1 MRKSDVGGGTRMAAA
16 QDAASKFVSSLP
28 KGSRVGLVSYGDK
41 TLEEA
46 PRSAGCGDVSLK
58 VPVGSDIGAVT
69 RQVKTLRP
77 VGWTPIGKALQTAA
91 AQAKG
96 QPLNVVL
103 ITDGEDSCAPP
114 DPCQTA
120 ATLAADNAGL
130 SISAIGLNASSD
142 QLSCIASKGKGYFVT
157 ASNSAQLAR
166 RLEALGDPD
175 AASRTLSPSG
185 VQSIR
190 PGQLVDEIRKSH
202 PGFPKVD
209 SGAQVRVV
217 WMNCTWT
224 FSAKGVLTSIALE
237 GSGSASTIDGLRVGD
252 AAAALNVL
260 GAPVS
265 TSTNGGVE
273 TRLYPADVRLG
284 LGWKVQIKDGRII
297 TIVLCTCLTGSCPPS
312 VDQIRKIQDDPTMN
326 PTKISCIDDGNWVV
340 VESNFQGDHTA
351 GWLLLQRTGGGWTK
365 VKRVTHG
372 GDCYELPEDAPY
384 GGLEKPLG
392 GFCNFRASAVG
403 AKTAPITMDGAGPI
417 VLGMT
422 RETLEGPSVNLSME
436 DECQAQ
442 DSPDTFNGSVSG
454 LDGYHLR
461 FMDGKL
467 TAMMVNAPGART
479 SSGARLGMS
488 VKDLLSLYQGTLTV
502 DKEHGSYSYTAGGRT
517 LEFSSLGDSDMET
530 DTVQTILVHYSNSPW
545 AFC

>member
-1 MRKSDVGGGTRMAAA
+1 MARRWLVLPLAAALMVAGCSVPGLSSSAHSSTGSGASAAAQPASATVGPTGSSAASSERRPANYLLIVDASGSMLKSDVGGGTRMAAA

-175 AASRTLSPSG
+175 AASRTFPPLESSRSG
-185 VQSIR
+185 
-190 PGQLVDEIRKSH
+190 P
-202 PGFPKVD
+202 D
-209 SGAQVRVV
+209 SWSTRSARATRDSRRWTPVRRCE
-217 WMNCTWT
+217 W
-224 FSAKGVLTSIALE
+224 
-237 GSGSASTIDGLRVGD
+237 SG
-252 AAAALNVL
+252 
-260 GAPVS
+260 
-265 TSTNGGVE
+265 
-273 TRLYPADVRLG
+273 
-284 LGWKVQIKDGRII
+284 
-297 TIVLCTCLTGSCPPS
+297 
-312 VDQIRKIQDDPTMN
+312 
-326 PTKISCIDDGNWVV
+326 
-340 VESNFQGDHTA
+340 
-351 GWLLLQRTGGGWTK
+351 
-365 VKRVTHG
+365 
-372 GDCYELPEDAPY
+372 
-384 GGLEKPLG
+384 
-392 GFCNFRASAVG
+392 
-403 AKTAPITMDGAGPI
+403 
-417 VLGMT
+417 
-422 RETLEGPSVNLSME
+422 
-436 DECQAQ
+436 
-442 DSPDTFNGSVSG
+442 
-454 LDGYHLR
+454 
-461 FMDGKL
+461 
-467 TAMMVNAPGART
+467 
-479 SSGARLGMS
+479 
-488 VKDLLSLYQGTLTV
+488 
-502 DKEHGSYSYTAGGRT
+502 
-517 LEFSSLGDSDMET
+517 
-530 DTVQTILVHYSNSPW
+530 
-545 AFC
+545 